1 MSIEKTYPFSS
12 PSSLSSLSDHS
23 DDESFDFFTD
33 RDKPPSKEE
42 KPRKAEKSREEKPSK
57 DEKPRKSPK
66 KSQKEEDKPQK
77 SPKKPQKEEDKP
89 QKSPKKSQ
97 KEERHQKEEKA
108 RKEEKPPKEE
118 KPRKSP
124 KKLQKEEPRKEEKP
138 RKEDK
143 PRSSPRSPSM
153 PKTQKVDKKVESSEY
168 PFLDMDYVI
177 ANTKGYH
184 DLKIEI
190 RRTSKGTSLF
200 AREPIR
206 KGNNIAFYKLK
217 IIKERSRK
225 PRVKGGIYTFSIYD
239 KEGEK
244 IKALTGDLCD
254 ESLEQPRRG
263 IPFFAYFAN
272 EPSAGQ
278 KCNAHMDDSLKENY
292 KDRDTVDEGDFFT
305 YRLLAM
311 NDIAAGEEICWY
323 YGDHY
328 DRDYEVSDR
337 SR

>member
-23 DDESFDFFTD
+23 DDSFDFFAD
-33 RDKPPSKEE
+33 RDKKSQKEE
-42 KPRKAEKSREEKPSK
+42 KPRKASRKEETPRKEANPRKSPRKEEKSYKSEEKSQKEAKHLKDEKPPKDEKPLK
-57 DEKPRKSPK
+57 DEKPRKSP
-66 KSQKEEDKPQK
+66 
-77 SPKKPQKEEDKP
+77 
-89 QKSPKKSQ
+89 
-97 KEERHQKEEKA
+97 
-108 RKEEKPPKEE
+108 RKEEKIQKEAKPRKSPRKDERSQKEE
-118 KPRKSP
+118 KPRK
-124 KKLQKEEPRKEEKP
+124 
-138 RKEDK
+138 
-143 PRSSPRSPSM
+143 SPRSPSM
-153 PKTQKVDKKVESSEY
+153 PKTQKVDKKVESIEY

-177 ANTKGYH
+177 ANTKGYQ

-190 RRTSKGTSLF
+190 RKTSKGTSLF

-217 IIKERSRK
+217 IIKERSKK

-244 IKALTGDLCD
+244 IKALTGDLCN

-292 KDRDTVDEGDFFT
+292 KDRETVDEGDFFT

-311 NDIAAGEEICWY
+311 HDIAAGEEICWY